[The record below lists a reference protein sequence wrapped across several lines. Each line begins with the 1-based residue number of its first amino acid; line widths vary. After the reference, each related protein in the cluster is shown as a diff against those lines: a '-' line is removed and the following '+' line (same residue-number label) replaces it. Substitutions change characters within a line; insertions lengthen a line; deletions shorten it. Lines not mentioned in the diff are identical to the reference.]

1 VATQA
6 ERAQVKVGKFDQRI
20 TLQRRI
26 EERNVIGESVIT
38 YQNAISAWAAVEP
51 LTGRE
56 LFAAQQTQSEITTRI
71 RMHWQRG
78 ITERMRVVHVT
89 SYRTPR
95 TQDVYDV
102 LAVLDDRSQHQELQ
116 LMCVRRDTEQAPLRP
131 TITADMDSI
140 TADNG

>member
-1 VATQA
+1 LAAEA
-6 ERAQVKVGKFDQRI
+6 ERAPVKLGKFDQRI

-26 EERNVIGESVIT
+26 EQRNVIGETEIT
-38 YQNAISAWAAVEP
+38 YLNAISAWAAVEP

-78 ITERMRVVHVT
+78 ISERMRVVHIT

-102 LAVLDDRSQHQELQ
+102 LSVIDDRSAHEELQ
-116 LMCVRRDTEQAPLRP
+116 LMCARRDTEQAALRP
-131 TITADMDSI
+131 AITADMDSI